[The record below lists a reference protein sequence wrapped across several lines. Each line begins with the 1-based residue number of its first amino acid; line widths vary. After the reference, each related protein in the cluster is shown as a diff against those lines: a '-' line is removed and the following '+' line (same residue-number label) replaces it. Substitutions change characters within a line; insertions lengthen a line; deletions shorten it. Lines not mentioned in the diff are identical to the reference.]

1 MCMKKLIIILFVLCS
16 TWAFSQKYTFNKMNI
31 GKDESNADQAVNGAL
46 SYVYLFN
53 DFAIA
58 GGNSRSLLYRSE
70 SWSDLN
76 VGSYTSDFGNSECNG
91 LLVHGFQQNNGDV
104 YALNFAIDSNA
115 FYRWDNVNNNW
126 EFAGVMPSD
135 FSSLSTFV
143 YDETHTLLF
152 GTNRNTNS
160 LEIWQYNNSTF
171 SLKHTYPDFR
181 AKEVW
186 VKDPNHIYFIGGNI
200 STQSNCSLL
209 LYDGLSTIS
218 TLYSF
223 NTSCGHINAVA
234 SQDNDNLY
242 FLSELGNVYVWN
254 FDDANMSSVYNAL
267 PAESGL
273 QEQSIFVMSNNE
285 LIVCGKGGI
294 AEININSG
302 AKTNLIETDTN
313 FSFNSC
319 TYQNGHAFF
328 VSSNGIILEMQVPNA
343 IHSVEAQIATMKVFP
358 IPSSNIITVEMN
370 TKHNHSVDAEIYNCY
385 GQIVRITKLT
395 GPSTQ
400 LNIDDLT
407 PGSYFIRVI
416 DPQNEGLLGN
426 VKFVKN

>member
-1 MCMKKLIIILFVLCS
+1 MSMKKFIILLFVLCS

-31 GKDESNADQAVNGAL
+31 GKDESNAYQAVNGAL
-46 SYVYLFN
+46 SYVYLF
-53 DFAIA
+53 DDLALA

-70 SWSDLN
+70 AWSDLT

-91 LLVHGFQQNNGDV
+91 LLVHGFQQDNGDV

-115 FYRWDNVNNNW
+115 FYRWNNVNNNW
-126 EFAGVMPSD
+126 ELAGAMPSG
-135 FSSLSTFV
+135 FSSLSIFV

-186 VKDPNHIYFIGGNI
+186 VKDLSHIYFIGANI
-200 STQSNCSLL
+200 STQGNCGLL
-209 LYDGLSTIS
+209 MYDGLLTIS
-218 TLYSF
+218 NLYTFNSSF
-223 NTSCGHINAVA
+223 GHINAVA
-234 SQDNDNLY
+234 SQDNENLY
-242 FLSELGNVYVWN
+242 FLSGLGNVYVWN
-254 FDDANMSSVYNAL
+254 CDDASMTTVYTSL

-273 QEQSIFVMSNNE
+273 LEQSIFVLSNTE

-319 TYQNGHAFF
+319 SYQNGHAFF

-343 IHSVEAQIATMKVFP
+343 IHSVEAQIATLKVFP
-358 IPSSNIITVEMN
+358 IPSSNTITVEIH
-370 TKHNHSVDAEIYNCY
+370 TKQNHSVDAEVYNCY

-395 GPSTQ
+395 VPSTQ
-400 LNIDDLT
+400 LNIEDLT
-407 PGSYFIRVI
+407 PGTYIIRVL
-416 DPQNEGLLGN
+416 DPQNGSLLGN

>member
-76 VGSYTSDFGNSECNG
+76 VGSYTSDLGNSECNG

-135 FSSLSTFV
+135 FSSLSIFV
-143 YDETHTLLF
+143 YDETHTVLF

-416 DPQNEGLLGN
+416 DPQNEVLLGN
-426 VKFVKN
+426 VKFIKN

>member
-135 FSSLSTFV
+135 FSSLSIFV
-143 YDETHTLLF
+143 YDETHTVLF

-416 DPQNEGLLGN
+416 DPQNEVLLGN
-426 VKFVKN
+426 VKFIKN